1 MSGCINSSG
10 AGKPVI
16 TVSIEPQR
24 WLLEQIVGDRM
35 EVRTLLSAG
44 GDPESYEPAF
54 SHLATLEESRCY
66 MCVGNLGFEAAVI
79 DKIRA
84 NNPDLKIVNVSDS
97 IEYIV
102 SAECGHDHGIDPHV
116 WSSAANARIMAEN
129 MLRNVSELD
138 PEHSDEY
145 NSNFIALI
153 ARIDSVD
160 SVCRELLA
168 PLKGGAFV
176 VWHPSLSYFARDYG
190 LQQIA
195 VGAEGKEPS
204 VGEMQEMIDRIGRSG
219 AAVFLIQMNF
229 DSSRAEAVASAKSDM
244 RVTTINP
251 LNYEW
256 DDELLQTARA
266 IARQ

>member
-1 MSGCINSSG
+1 M
-10 AGKPVI
+10 I

-145 NSNFIALI
+145 YSNFIAHI
-153 ARIDSVD
+153 ATIPSVD
-160 SVCRELLA
+160 SVCRDLLA

-204 VGEMQEMIDRIGRSG
+204 VGEMQEMIDRGVC
-219 AAVFLIQMNF
+219 AY
-229 DSSRAEAVASAKSDM
+229 
-244 RVTTINP
+244 P
-251 LNYEW
+251 
-256 DDELLQTARA
+256 
-266 IARQ
+266 